1 MNLWRYYLFE
11 NSNNILIMK
20 NERVTLTNTLKSI
33 YFYIYTKI
41 NNVYKETYI
50 LNFLKK

>member
-20 NERVTLTNTLKSI
+20 NERVTLTNTLRSI
-33 YFYIYTKI
+33 YFYIYIKI